1 MKPREEK
8 KPSIGVHRKRFALA
22 LVVAFVLAT
31 LFDIVLNGVVLR
43 SAFEAGARYW
53 RPPDELNRLAPLG
66 WLSMLLMFLF
76 FGLLFVRAGLRG
88 VRQGLEFGSWL
99 ALASVAGVAGMATLV
114 PWPREILAGM
124 AVQQAG
130 NALLL
135 GVSLG
140 WLYRDGTGGLR

>member
-1 MKPREEK
+1 MAN
-8 KPSIGVHRKRFALA
+8 KPSMGMNRKRFAIT

-31 LFDIVLNGVVLR
+31 LFDIVLNGIVLR
-43 SAFEAGARYW
+43 SAFEAGAQYW
-53 RPPDELNRLAPLG
+53 RPPDELNRLVPLG

-114 PWPREILAGM
+114 PWPGEVLAGM
-124 AVQQAG
+124 GVQQAG

-135 GVSLG
+135 GICFG
-140 WLYRDGTGGLR
+140 RLYRE